1 MPKSH
6 GQPKSIEAQMESSDS
21 EEGEQTES
29 PSVPQEDEPM
39 PEAGADVENVQP
51 DDWWSSSSTA
61 PDWSEPATEAPATEA
76 SPRKESGTADVYF
89 CGHTSLFPLSR
100 ALRAIAQ
107 ERLTGLLRAF
117 WEQEPIELLARD
129 GEVVFV
135 TTRDPDLYCPE
146 TPPAIGDIDAVLIDR
161 ARNQQKET
169 GTPFFL
175 TLARE
180 ESIGL
185 QSASELMHHHGQQ
198 LFSELWSAPRVW
210 VMFEKNADLLSGV
223 ADIPGEPNVRD
234 WALETLRLVDNP
246 EQPPDFNP
254 TSIPAFTKEGFE
266 RVQRLKL
273 TSDEAQFA
281 SQFNGARSVQQIAK
295 NLRFDLKSARQ
306 LLFRFLAL
314 EIVECWSGST
324 AAKPEK
330 QSFFKRL
337 GRSARRDR

>member
-6 GQPKSIEAQMESSDS
+6 GQPKPIEAQMESSDS
-21 EEGEQTES
+21 EERAQTES
-29 PSVPQEDEPM
+29 PPVPQEDEPM
-39 PEAGADVENVQP
+39 PEAGADVENVQSE
-51 DDWWSSSSTA
+51 DWWSTSATA
-61 PDWSEPATEAPATEA
+61 PDWSEPATEAPSTET
-76 SPRKESGTADVYF
+76 PRKEPGTADIYF

-146 TPPAIGDIDAVLIDR
+146 TPPAIGDIDPVLIDR
-161 ARNQQKET
+161 ARKQQKET

-185 QSASELMHHHGQQ
+185 QSALELMHHHGQQ
-198 LFSELWSAPRVW
+198 LFSELWSAPRTW
-210 VMFEKNADLLSGV
+210 VMFEKNADLLSDV

-246 EQPPDFNP
+246 EQPPSFNP
-254 TSIPAFTKEGFE
+254 TWIPGFTKDGFE

-314 EIVECWSGST
+314 EVVECWPGST

-337 GRSARRDR
+337 GRRDR

>member
-1 MPKSH
+1 MPESH
-6 GQPKSIEAQMESSDS
+6 GHPKSIEAQMESSDS
-21 EEGEQTES
+21 EEREHTKS
-29 PSVPQEDEPM
+29 PPVPQEDEPM
-39 PEAGADVENVQP
+39 PETGAEVENVQSE
-51 DDWWSSSSTA
+51 DWWRSSATD
-61 PDWSEPATEAPATEA
+61 PEWSEPATEPPATDT
-76 SPRKESGTADVYF
+76 SPRKEPGTSDVYF

-146 TPPAIGDIDAVLIDR
+146 TPPAIGDVDAVLIDR

-175 TLARE
+175 TLARQE
-180 ESIGL
+180 TIGL
-185 QSASELMHHHGQQ
+185 QTASELMHHHGQK
-198 LFSELWSAPRVW
+198 LFSELWSVPRAW
-210 VMFEKNADLLSGV
+210 VMFEKNAALLSDV

-234 WALETLRLVDNP
+234 WALETLRLVENP
-246 EQPPDFNP
+246 EQPPNFNP
-254 TSIPAFTKEGFE
+254 ASIPGFTKDGFE

-314 EIVECWSGST
+314 DIVECWPGST
-324 AAKPEK
+324 AEKPEK
-330 QSFFKRL
+330 KSFFKRL
-337 GRSARRDR
+337 GRRDR